1 MPSAPRLSIVIPT
14 YNSAKYLGLTLD
26 SILAQTLGD
35 FELILS
41 DDASSDDT
49 VKIGEAYAARD
60 PRVRVV
66 RNPHGG
72 TAATR
77 NAGLAA
83 TNPGSEF
90 ITFFDHD
97 DLWEKTAA
105 ETLVAALDRNPSAP
119 AAHCVCHCIDSAGNR
134 IAGDDHADNMRNRR
148 AMLNGRIEPLPRSA
162 PTGFEALLVQ
172 NYPTTPGTSMIR
184 RSAFQKVGGYE
195 AEVEPC
201 DDWDMNLRISRL
213 GGFVFIDEILL
224 CWRRHSMATSNLTN
238 RWRKAYMATRR
249 RSIFATT
256 NTPQQRRAARS
267 ALSAEIATLVKG
279 SLGEITRGAF
289 KSGAK
294 KLARSLLLGSVYLGV
309 PLRNAG

>member
-1 MPSAPRLSIVIPT
+1 MSSAPRLSIVVPT
-14 YNSAKYLGLTLD
+14 YNSAKYLGLTID
-26 SILAQTLGD
+26 SLLAQTMPD

-41 DDASSDDT
+41 DDASTDDT

-60 PRVRVV
+60 SRVKVV

-83 TNPGSEF
+83 THPGSEF

-97 DLWEKTAA
+97 DLWDRNAA
-105 ETLVAALDRNPSAP
+105 LTLVAALDRHPEAP
-119 AAHCVCHCIDSAGNR
+119 AAHFVCHCIDSAGLR
-134 IAGDDHADNMRNRR
+134 IPGDDHSANMRNRR
-148 AMLNGRIEPLPRSA
+148 AIGKGGIERLPPTA
-162 PTGFEALLVQ
+162 PTSFEALLVQ

-184 RSAFQKVGGYE
+184 RSSFQKVGGYE

-213 GGFVFIDEILL
+213 GGFAFIDEELL
-224 CWRRHSMATSNLTN
+224 SWRRHSMATSNLST

-249 RSIFATT
+249 RSIHAPT
-256 NTPQQRRAARS
+256 NTPVQRRAARS
-267 ALSAEIATLVKG
+267 ALRVEIMSLLKSSA
-279 SLGEITRGAF
+279 GEVARGAF

-294 KLARSLLLGSVYLGV
+294 KMARSLLLGSIYFG
-309 PLRNAG
+309 